1 MSSISE
7 SAEFPADER
16 PIGARAAEGESP
28 LQPAEGAS
36 DHGLAAVLP
45 LNPRAEKSAPPV
57 RGTPTADRVVLGERL
72 RRARDRRGLSQ
83 ERAAAHGKILLP
95 ESKLSYSTL
104 SRIESA
110 KTPVSG
116 EIVATLAEVYG
127 IDSRELREL
136 QDLVERGRQLE
147 WFEAPEWEGAVA
159 AHCSTYLGLEPVARE
174 LRSYQ
179 TTIIPGLLQTPD
191 YACGIIAGHH
201 LAVDEKRAEHRVR
214 ARMERQRRF
223 FASPPARTVLV
234 INELALQLTIG
245 GPAVMAAQVRHLLH
259 VADMPSV
266 KVRVV
271 PLDQTI
277 ATPVSGLT
285 HLMFQ
290 PEGPPEMVYIE
301 GLSSS
306 TYHPADTGEPSAR
319 KKVRKGKN
327 ASADMESYVQLM
339 LKISQGAAHRRR
351 SMDILTQAL
360 KRFEGR

>member
-7 SAEFPADER
+7 SAELPAGER
-16 PIGARAAEGESP
+16 PAGSGTPQGEDP
-28 LQPAEGAS
+28 LQPAEGS
-36 DHGLAAVLP
+36 GGHSLAAVLS
-45 LNPRAEKSAPPV
+45 LNPRADMTAPPV
-57 RGTPTADRVVLGERL
+57 QDTPTADRVVLGERL

-110 KTPVSG
+110 KTPVSK
-116 EIVATLAEVYG
+116 EIVTALSEVYG
-127 IDSRELREL
+127 LDARELREL
-136 QDLVERGRQLE
+136 LDLVERGRRLE
-147 WFEAPEWEGAVA
+147 WFETPEWEGAVA
-159 AHCSTYLGLEPVARE
+159 PHCSTYLGLEPVARE
-174 LRSYQ
+174 LRTFQ
-179 TTIIPGLLQTPD
+179 TTIIPGLLQTPG
-191 YACGIIAGHH
+191 YARGIVAGHH
-201 LAVDEKRAEHRVR
+201 LAVDEERAKHRVR

-245 GPAVMAAQVRHLLH
+245 SSTVMAAQVRHLLH
-259 VADMPSV
+259 VADMPNV

-327 ASADMESYVQLM
+327 ASADMESYVQLG

-351 SMDILTQAL
+351 SMDILARAL